1 MFCFVEGTPVTLVD
15 KDIGT
20 INEKVW
26 WICSVV
32 VISLL
37 VTMFSS
43 IVLLLILTHRRG
55 QVALCGKIPFYK

>member
-1 MFCFVEGTPVTLVD
+1 MLCFVEGTPVTLVD

-20 INEKVW
+20 INENVW

-37 VTMFSS
+37 VTMISS
-43 IVLLLILTHRRG
+43 VILLLIFIHRRG
-55 QVALCGKIPFYK
+55 QVALCGKMPA